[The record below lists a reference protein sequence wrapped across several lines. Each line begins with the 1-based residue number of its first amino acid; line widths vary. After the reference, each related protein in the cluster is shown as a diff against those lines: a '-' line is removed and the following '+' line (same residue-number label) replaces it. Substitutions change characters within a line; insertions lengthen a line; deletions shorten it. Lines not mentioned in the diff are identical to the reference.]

1 MRGSGLLRDLYCPT
15 AVCMCVHLSVCV
27 HLRAETISAV
37 LSVEV
42 ICCTP
47 TLKELLKYTD
57 AGNKKHKINDTGT
70 AFPSS

>member
-1 MRGSGLLRDLYCPT
+1 MWAKHQSIRERKWASERPLLSDC
-15 AVCMCVHLSVCV
+15 CV
-27 HLRAETISAV
+27 HLRAETISAM

-57 AGNKKHKINDTGT
+57 AGNKKHKINDRGT

>member
-15 AVCMCVHLSVCV
+15 AVCMCA
-27 HLRAETISAV
+27 HLRAETISAM

-57 AGNKKHKINDTGT
+57 AGNKKHKINDRGT

>member
-1 MRGSGLLRDLYCPT
+1 MRGSGLLRDLRCPT
-15 AVCMCVHLSVCV
+15 AVCV
-27 HLRAETISAV
+27 HLRAETISAM